1 MNVGTSKRPL
11 SHALTATERKGLEQQ
26 LAPLVQHMPK
36 AKRGNT
42 LCSDARSKLNDED
55 RPVQHGICLGLITG
69 PRRVSGAP
77 AVMCCAPAGATA
89 APAPN

>member
-1 MNVGTSKRPL
+1 
-11 SHALTATERKGLEQQ
+11 
-26 LAPLVQHMPK
+26 MPK

-77 AVMCCAPAGATA
+77 AVLLLTLRACTGATA
-89 APAPN
+89 AAVPN